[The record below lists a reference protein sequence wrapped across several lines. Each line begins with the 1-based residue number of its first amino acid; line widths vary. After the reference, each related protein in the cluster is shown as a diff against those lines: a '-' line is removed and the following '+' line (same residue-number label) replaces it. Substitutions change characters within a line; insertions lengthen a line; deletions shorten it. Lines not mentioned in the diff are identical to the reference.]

1 MAGKLS
7 NHFFHED
14 MGGVLIGTPPK
25 KKETSEARGMLHR
38 RCDSFSHLPE
48 HSEFTIRGLEV
59 RVSFWRWA
67 MMAPNAW
74 KHYSPRKL
82 TCLFFQKYLEDYVP
96 FLKWSRLRGQ
106 VRFFF

>member
-14 MGGVLIGTPPK
+14 MGGVLLGTPQK
-25 KKETSEARGMLHR
+25 KKTSEARGMLHR

-59 RVSFWRWA
+59 R
-67 MMAPNAW
+67 
-74 KHYSPRKL
+74 
-82 TCLFFQKYLEDYVP
+82 
-96 FLKWSRLRGQ
+96 
-106 VRFFF
+106 FFFGGGQ